1 MTADLPTT
9 ITFAIYLLGML
20 LIGWFGYRATA
31 NLSDYILGGRSL
43 GSVVTALSA
52 GASDMSGWLLMG
64 LPGAVFVSGLS
75 ASWIA
80 IGLCIGA
87 WLNWRFVAARL
98 RIYTEKVGNALT
110 LPDYFTNRFE
120 DTSHLLR
127 IVTALVILVFFTIYC
142 ASGVVAGAR
151 LFESMFGMD
160 YRLALWVGAFATMA
174 YVLVGGFLA
183 VGWTDTIQASL
194 MITALILA
202 PLMVIYA
209 DGGLAASSAAVEAAR
224 PGAFD
229 MVASLDTIA
238 IVSLLAWGLGYFGQP
253 HILVRFMA
261 AQSARAIPAARRIGM
276 SWMVL
281 CLGGAVAVG
290 FFGIAYFSQR
300 PELAT
305 VVRGNPETVFLE
317 VAKLLFNP
325 WVSGMLLAA
334 VLAAIMS
341 TLSCQLLVCASALTQ
356 DLYKAFLRRDA
367 GQRELVWFGR
377 AMVLAVTVIAILI
390 AQDPDSRVLRMVSY
404 AWAGFGSAFGPL
416 VLLSLVWPR
425 MTRNGALAGM
435 VVGAVTVLVW
445 QHYQWFKLYE
455 MVPGFG
461 LATLAIVV
469 VSLMDKP
476 PSARQ
481 LEVHQEVDGK
491 LRSLAPFRKRKLFQ
505 MPKEAIPLPLPPICL
520 RLPRTG
526 PGLAGVPKDTE
537 AS

>member
-1 MTADLPTT
+1 MTANTPTVVM
-9 ITFAIYLLGML
+9 FAIYLLGML
-20 LIGWFGYRATA
+20 AIGWAGYKATD

-43 GSVVTALSA
+43 GPVVTALSA

-64 LPGAVFVSGLS
+64 LPGAVFLQGLS

-80 IGLCIGA
+80 IGLCLGA

-120 DTSHLLR
+120 DRSNLLR

-160 YRLALWVGAFATMA
+160 YQTALWVGAVATMA
-174 YVLVGGFLA
+174 YVFIGGFLA
-183 VGWTDTIQASL
+183 VSWTDTIQASL

-209 DGGLAASSAAVEAAR
+209 DGGVGPSAAIIDTAR
-224 PGAFD
+224 SGAFD
-229 MVASLDTIA
+229 MFQGQTVIA
-238 IVSLLAWGLGYFGQP
+238 VISLLAWGLGYFGQP

-261 AQSARAIPAARRIGM
+261 AESVQTIPNARRIGM
-276 SWMVL
+276 TWMVL

-290 FFGIAYFSQR
+290 FFGIAFFNGR
-300 PELAT
+300 PDLAGG
-305 VVRGNPETVFLE
+305 VNANAETVFLE

-325 WVSGMLLAA
+325 WISGVLLAA
-334 VLAAIMS
+334 VLAAVMS
-341 TLSCQLLVCASALTQ
+341 TLSCQLLVCSSALTQ
-356 DLYKAFLRRDA
+356 DIYKTFLRKQA
-367 GQRELVWFGR
+367 SERELVWFGR
-377 AMVLAVTVIAILI
+377 AMVFVIAVIAIVI
-390 AQDPDSRVLRMVSY
+390 AQDPESKVLGMVSN
-404 AWAGFGSAFGPL
+404 AWAGFGAAFGPL
-416 VLLSLVWPR
+416 VLLSLLWKR

-455 MVPGFG
+455 IVPGFV
-461 LATLAIVV
+461 LSTVAIVM
-469 VSLMDKP
+469 VSLLGKT
-476 PSARQ
+476 PSAAVQ
-481 LEVHQEVDGK
+481 KTHAEV
-491 LRSLAPFRKRKLFQ
+491 
-505 MPKEAIPLPLPPICL
+505 EAEIAAQ
-520 RLPRTG
+520 G
-526 PGLAGVPKDTE
+526 E
-537 AS
+537 

>member
-1 MTADLPTT
+1 MTANTPTVVM
-9 ITFAIYLLGML
+9 FAIYLLGML
-20 LIGWFGYRATA
+20 AIGWAGYKATD

-43 GSVVTALSA
+43 GPVVTALSA

-64 LPGAVFVSGLS
+64 LPGAVFLQGLS

-80 IGLCIGA
+80 IGLCLGA

-120 DTSHLLR
+120 DRSNLLR

-160 YRLALWVGAFATMA
+160 YQTALWVGAVATMA
-174 YVLVGGFLA
+174 YVFIGGFLA
-183 VGWTDTIQASL
+183 VSWTDTIQASL

-209 DGGLAASSAAVEAAR
+209 DGGVGPSAAIIDTAR
-224 PGAFD
+224 SGAFD
-229 MVASLDTIA
+229 MFRGQTVIA
-238 IVSLLAWGLGYFGQP
+238 VISLLAWGLGYFGQP

-261 AQSARAIPAARRIGM
+261 AESVQTIPNARRIGM
-276 SWMVL
+276 TWMVL

-290 FFGIAYFSQR
+290 FFGIAFFNGR
-300 PELAT
+300 PDLAGG
-305 VVRGNPETVFLE
+305 VNANAETVFLE

-325 WVSGMLLAA
+325 WISGVLLAA
-334 VLAAIMS
+334 VLAAVMS
-341 TLSCQLLVCASALTQ
+341 TLSCQLLVCSSALTQ
-356 DLYKAFLRRDA
+356 DIYKTFLRKQA
-367 GQRELVWFGR
+367 SERELVWFGR
-377 AMVLAVTVIAILI
+377 AMVFVIAVIAIVI
-390 AQDPDSRVLRMVSY
+390 AQDPESKVLGMVSN
-404 AWAGFGSAFGPL
+404 AWAGFGAAFGPL
-416 VLLSLVWPR
+416 VLLSLLWTR

-455 MVPGFG
+455 IVPGFV
-461 LATLAIVV
+461 LSTVAIVM
-469 VSLMDKP
+469 VSLLGKM
-476 PSARQ
+476 PSAAVQ
-481 LEVHQEVDGK
+481 KTHAEV
-491 LRSLAPFRKRKLFQ
+491 
-505 MPKEAIPLPLPPICL
+505 EAEIAAQ
-520 RLPRTG
+520 G
-526 PGLAGVPKDTE
+526 E
-537 AS
+537 

>member
-1 MTADLPTT
+1 MTANTPTVVM
-9 ITFAIYLLGML
+9 FAIYLLGML
-20 LIGWFGYRATA
+20 AIGWAGYKATD

-43 GSVVTALSA
+43 GPVVTALSA

-64 LPGAVFVSGLS
+64 LPGAVFLQGLS

-80 IGLCIGA
+80 IGLCLGA

-120 DTSHLLR
+120 DQSNLLR

-160 YRLALWVGAFATMA
+160 YQTALWVGAVATMA
-174 YVLVGGFLA
+174 YVFIGGFLA
-183 VGWTDTIQASL
+183 VSWTDTIQASL

-209 DGGLAASSAAVEAAR
+209 DGGVGPSAAIIDTAR
-224 PGAFD
+224 SGAFD
-229 MVASLDTIA
+229 MFRGQTVIA
-238 IVSLLAWGLGYFGQP
+238 VISLLAWGLGYFGQP

-261 AQSARAIPAARRIGM
+261 AESVQTIPNARRIGM
-276 SWMVL
+276 TWMVL

-290 FFGIAYFSQR
+290 FFGIAFFNGR
-300 PELAT
+300 PDLAGG
-305 VVRGNPETVFLE
+305 VNANAETVFLE

-325 WVSGMLLAA
+325 WISGVLLAA
-334 VLAAIMS
+334 VLAAVMS
-341 TLSCQLLVCASALTQ
+341 TLSCQLLVCSSALTQ
-356 DLYKAFLRRDA
+356 DIYKTFLRKQA
-367 GQRELVWFGR
+367 SERELVWFGR
-377 AMVLAVTVIAILI
+377 AMVFVIAVIAIVI
-390 AQDPDSRVLRMVSY
+390 AQDPESKVLGMVSN
-404 AWAGFGSAFGPL
+404 AWAGFGAAFGPL
-416 VLLSLVWPR
+416 VLLSLLWTR

-455 MVPGFG
+455 IVPGFV
-461 LATLAIVV
+461 LSTVAIVM
-469 VSLMDKP
+469 VSLLGKM
-476 PSARQ
+476 PSAAVQ
-481 LEVHQEVDGK
+481 KTHAEV
-491 LRSLAPFRKRKLFQ
+491 
-505 MPKEAIPLPLPPICL
+505 EAEIAAQ
-520 RLPRTG
+520 G
-526 PGLAGVPKDTE
+526 E
-537 AS
+537 